1 MSQRRFRSGRYLVS
15 FAASIVVF
23 GIFLA
28 VFDAGAIVRRLRG
41 VHLGP
46 VIVGFGAVALA
57 MACWAESMRRVL
69 GCAGGTL
76 SPSRAFLAYAA
87 GMFAKQILPMG
98 NAGGVPIMA
107 YAFDRQA
114 NIGFNRSL
122 AVVTVGDFL
131 GLVSTLVLATI
142 GVAYVA
148 LTVPGTRLIGT
159 ALVVVVVATV
169 VLLSA
174 GLLLLYRQQVLRY
187 LVVGVAHVLRGTLGR
202 LSRRIERRLAPEPLS
217 ASVDRYFETV
227 DAVRDDRRSLL
238 GAFVIAFVGW
248 TLFAVPL
255 YASSIAVGR
264 RISFGLVLFVVSVG
278 GIATLVPLPGG
289 LGGVEFAIAGL
300 IVVTANVDPAVAG
313 AMVLV
318 YRLCVYW
325 LPVAIGFAA
334 VVYTGISVRSL
345 DASPDRVPDL
355 ESDS

>member
-1 MSQRRFRSGRYLVS
+1 MPQRRLFSGRYLVS
-15 FAASIVVF
+15 FAVSIVVF
-23 GIFLA
+23 AVFFT
-28 VFDAGAIVRRLRG
+28 VFDAAAIVRRLQG

-46 VIVGFGAVALA
+46 VVVGFGAVALA

-69 GCAGGTL
+69 GCAGGIL

-114 NIGFNRSL
+114 KIGFNRSL

-131 GLVSTLVLATI
+131 GLVSSLVLATI
-142 GVAYVA
+142 GVGCVA
-148 LTVPGTRLIGT
+148 ATIPGTRLLGT
-159 ALVVVVVATV
+159 ALVVVVLATV
-169 VLLSA
+169 TLLSV
-174 GLLLLYRQQVLRY
+174 GVLLLYRQRVLKY
-187 LVVGVAHVLRGTLGR
+187 IVLGIAHVLRGTFGR
-202 LSRRIERRLAPEPLS
+202 LSRRIEHRLAPEPLS
-217 ASVDRYFETV
+217 ASIDRYFETV
-227 DAVRDDRRSLL
+227 DTVRGDRRSLL
-238 GAFVIAFVGW
+238 VAFALAFVGW

-255 YASSIAVGR
+255 YTSAIAVGQP
-264 RISFGLVLFVVSVG
+264 IPFGLVLFVVSVG

-313 AMVLV
+313 ATVLV

-334 VVYTGISVRSL
+334 AVYTGVSVRSL
-345 DASPDRVPDL
+345 DDSVERVPDL
-355 ESDS
+355 DANP